1 MPRIKINELETFEYI
16 QLPRALMYG
25 SEYKDLSND
34 AKLLYSLLFDRL
46 SNRDEGVFIE
56 SDRCA
61 FIFYT
66 VEEICFYLNVS
77 KDKAIKLKRELI
89 NKKLIEEVRQGLG
102 KSNKIYLLRVDW
114 I

>member
-34 AKLLYSLLFDRL
+34 AKLLYSL
-46 SNRDEGVFIE
+46 
-56 SDRCA
+56 
-61 FIFYT
+61 
-66 VEEICFYLNVS
+66 
-77 KDKAIKLKRELI
+77 
-89 NKKLIEEVRQGLG
+89 
-102 KSNKIYLLRVDW
+102 RVDW